1 MEKEKRQEKA
11 KEEFLDDSGVEN
23 LSSLENQVKFI
34 KNPLPLPK
42 KHVSKVMDYDLTE
55 NIKEEYDYEVSEEDD
70 YDIS

>member
-1 MEKEKRQEKA
+1 M
-11 KEEFLDDSGVEN
+11 EN